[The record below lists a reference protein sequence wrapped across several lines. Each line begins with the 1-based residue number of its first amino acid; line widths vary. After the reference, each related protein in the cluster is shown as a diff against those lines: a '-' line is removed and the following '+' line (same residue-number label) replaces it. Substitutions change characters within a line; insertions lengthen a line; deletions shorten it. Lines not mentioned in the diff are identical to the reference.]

1 MGSFFLAG
9 KAFGT
14 GKHPKGKAIDKGICQ
29 RTDAGFKAAMDRRV
43 REGCSPAERST
54 ALDMNA

>member
-29 RTDAGFKAAMDRRV
+29 RTDAGISNIHMIS
-43 REGCSPAERST
+43 GTQGLST
-54 ALDMNA
+54 